1 MPCWLPRPPWATPR
15 GKRSSRKSVRQGYT
29 AAQRA
34 EAIQASKT
42 TLATLDAQIANI
54 ERKYEQ
60 EQSQW
65 TEAAREQAKTAMKN
79 LREQRNAIAEW
90 YGALRH
96 SSDSAWDNVK
106 NGFVGAYRKLTDAF
120 DKAENRF

>member
-1 MPCWLPRPPWATPR
+1 
-15 GKRSSRKSVRQGYT
+15 
-29 AAQRA
+29 
-34 EAIQASKT
+34 
-42 TLATLDAQIANI
+42 
-54 ERKYEQ
+54 
-60 EQSQW
+60 
-65 TEAAREQAKTAMKN
+65 MKN

-120 DKAENRF
+120 DKAENQFGRTPCHRICRSGTRERCGAQPAPHRCH